1 MKNILKFIFPEML
14 VIVACCTIANANS
27 FDDIQT
33 MVNETKKL
41 YKFPEKGEGY
51 KDWNWSPLI
60 NKFRT
65 IYDKLQN
72 NKQIT
77 PEQKIQL
84 WIQIP
89 GCLNKDSNEEKD
101 KLKNLF
107 LSVVKSNTP
116 IDNLNVLQKAN
127 DCLIGA
133 QKLSYPEKNLLS
145 DKLKAD
151 RKAKEEADR
160 KAKEEADRK
169 AKEEAD
175 RKAKEDADRKAK
187 EEADK
192 KAKEDADRKAKEDAD
207 RKAKEEADRKAKEEA
222 DRKAKEEADKKAK
235 EEADRKAKEEADK
248 KAKEEADRKAKEEAD
263 RKAKEDADR
272 KAKEEADRKAKEEAD
287 RKAKEEADRKAK
299 EEADRKAKEEA
310 DKKIKEE
317 ADRKAKEEA
326 DRKEIKDSAKRAR
339 LKNFKLN
346 SNDNLK
352 LSATNTASLSCK
364 AAIENNSIPS
374 PSIINLSNVNDFKS
388 DGVNTVIE
396 EISKNKFSSNVYL
409 NFSNTAI
416 TSEDISKIL
425 QECKKQGKSVFLN
438 LSYNKNIDD
447 SFVNIIIDNIS
458 IIYSLNLENTLISN
472 MLFEELTKKGSGNL
486 ESIKVSNTKITS
498 DAIQKYEDATHGQV
512 KVSYDKTPE
521 LQKN

>member
-192 KAKEDADRKAKEDAD
+192 KAKEDAD
-207 RKAKEEADRKAKEEA
+207 
-222 DRKAKEEADKKAK
+222 KKIK